1 MAEVEIHTSQEHEA
15 SHDAF
20 TKGVSVLV
28 GVIGIVLAFV
38 TIASH
43 RAHTAAVIHRTEA
56 NDQWSFYEAKKERE
70 HLMDATAGLLGV
82 VQSSAPEKA
91 QALGLQYA
99 KERDRYAGDAA
110 GIQKEALDREAESRG
125 EEARGLKLDLG
136 EGLLE
141 LGLVL
146 TSLYFLSR
154 KRLFPIIGVL
164 AAAIGTIIAAISF
177 IPWLQTMLNSL
188 LPGA

>member
-1 MAEVEIHTSQEHEA
+1 MAEVEIHTSHEHA
-15 SHDAF
+15 GDAF
-20 TKGVSVLV
+20 TKTVSVMV

-70 HLMDATAGLLGV
+70 HLMDVAAGMLGV
-82 VQSSAPEKA
+82 VQAAQPEKA
-91 QALGLQYA
+91 QALGAQYA
-99 KERDRYAGDAA
+99 KARDGYA
-110 GIQKEALDREAESRG
+110 KEAAKIQQDAQDREAESHR
-125 EEARGLKLDLG
+125 EEARGLRLDLG

-146 TSLYFLSR
+146 TSLFFLSR
-154 KRLFPIIGVL
+154 QKLFPAIGGL
-164 AAAIGTIIAAISF
+164 AAVAGTVVALTNFLA
-177 IPWLQTMLNSL
+177 
-188 LPGA
+188 

>member
-1 MAEVEIHTSQEHEA
+1 MAEVEIHTSHEGGG
-15 SHDAF
+15 DAF
-20 TKGVSVLV
+20 TKGVSVMV

-70 HLMDATAGLLGV
+70 HLMDVAAGLLGV
-82 VQSSAPEKA
+82 VQVAQADKA
-91 QALGLQYA
+91 QVLGSQYA
-99 KERDRYAGDAA
+99 KERDRYAAEAA
-110 GIQKEALDREAESRG
+110 PIQQAAKAAEAESAR
-125 EEARGLKLDLG
+125 EEARGLRLDLG

-146 TSLYFLSR
+146 TSLYFLAR
-154 KRLFPIIGVL
+154 KRLFPVIGIL
-164 AAAIGTIIAAISF
+164 AAAAGAVVAATNF
-177 IPWLQTMLNSL
+177 L
-188 LPGA
+188 A

>member
-1 MAEVEIHTSQEHEA
+1 MAEVEIHTSHEHA
-15 SHDAF
+15 GDAF
-20 TKGVSVLV
+20 NKGVSVMV

-70 HLMDATAGLLGV
+70 HLMDVAAGLLGV
-82 VQSSAPEKA
+82 VQVSQADKA
-91 QALGLQYA
+91 QALGAKYA
-99 KERDRYAGDAA
+99 KERDRYAADATQ
-110 GIQKEALDREAESRG
+110 IQQEAQAREDESHR
-125 EEARGLKLDLG
+125 EEARGLRLDLG

-146 TSLYFLSR
+146 TSLYFLAR
-154 KRLFPIIGVL
+154 KRLFPVIGIL
-164 AAAIGTIIAAISF
+164 AAVAGAIVAATNF
-177 IPWLQTMLNSL
+177 L
-188 LPGA
+188 A

>member
-1 MAEVEIHTSQEHEA
+1 MAEVEIHTSHEHGG
-15 SHDAF
+15 DAV
-20 TKGVSVLV
+20 TKGVSVMV

-70 HLMDATAGLLGV
+70 HLMDVAAGLLGV
-82 VQSSAPEKA
+82 VQVAQADKA
-91 QALGLQYA
+91 QALGASYL
-99 KERDRYAGDAA
+99 KERDRYATDATK
-110 GIQKEALDREAESRG
+110 IQQEAQSREAESRR
-125 EEARGLKLDLG
+125 EEDRGLRLDLG

-146 TSLYFLSR
+146 TSLYFLAR
-154 KRLFPIIGVL
+154 NRLFPVIGIL
-164 AAAIGTIIAAISF
+164 AAVGGTIVAATNF
-177 IPWLQTMLNSL
+177 L
-188 LPGA
+188 A

>member
-1 MAEVEIHTSQEHEA
+1 MAEVEIHTSHEHA
-15 SHDAF
+15 GDPFA
-20 TKGVSVLV
+20 KGVSVMV

-70 HLMDATAGLLGV
+70 HLMDVAASLLGV
-82 VQSSAPEKA
+82 VQVA
-91 QALGLQYA
+91 QADKAKALGDRYG
-99 KERDRYAGDAA
+99 KERDRYASEATQLQQDANA
-110 GIQKEALDREAESRG
+110 RVAESDR
-125 EEARGLKLDLG
+125 EEARGLRLDLG

-146 TSLYFLSR
+146 TSLYFLAR
-154 KRLFPIIGVL
+154 QRLFPVIGLV
-164 AAAIGTIIAAISF
+164 AAAGGAVVAALSF
-177 IPWLQTMLNSL
+177 LVR
-188 LPGA
+188 

>member
-1 MAEVEIHTSQEHEA
+1 MAEVEIHTAHE
-15 SHDAF
+15 SGGDAF
-20 TKGVSVLV
+20 AKYVSVMV

-70 HLMDATAGLLGV
+70 HLMDVAAGLLGV
-82 VQSSAPEKA
+82 VQVAQPDKA
-91 QALGLQYA
+91 QQLGARYA
-99 KERDRYAGDAA
+99 KERDRYASDAA
-110 GIQKEALDREAESRG
+110 GIQQEAQGREAESRR
-125 EEARGLKLDLG
+125 EEDRGLRLDLG

-154 KRLFPIIGVL
+154 NRLFPAIGIL
-164 AAAIGTIIAAISF
+164 AAVSGTIVAAISF
-177 IPWLQTMLNSL
+177 L
-188 LPGA
+188 A

>member
-1 MAEVEIHTSQEHEA
+1 MAEVEIHTSHEHSGDPVTRA
-15 SHDAF
+15 
-20 TKGVSVLV
+20 VSVMV

-70 HLMDATAGLLGV
+70 HLMDVAAGVLGV
-82 VQSSAPEKA
+82 VQVAQADKA
-91 QALGLQYA
+91 QALGAAYA
-99 KERDRYAGDAA
+99 RARDGYAQEAA
-110 GIQKEALDREAESRG
+110 KIQQEALAREAESHR
-125 EEARGLKLDLG
+125 EEARGLRLDLG

-154 KRLFPIIGVL
+154 QRLFPVIGGL
-164 AAAIGTIIAAISF
+164 AAVAGTVVALTNFLA
-177 IPWLQTMLNSL
+177 
-188 LPGA
+188 

>member
-1 MAEVEIHTSQEHEA
+1 MAEVEIHTSHEGGG
-15 SHDAF
+15 DAF
-20 TKGVSVLV
+20 TKGVSVMV

-70 HLMDATAGLLGV
+70 HLMDVAAGLLGV
-82 VQSSAPEKA
+82 VQVAQADKA
-91 QALGLQYA
+91 QALGSQYA
-99 KERDRYAGDAA
+99 TERDRYAADATK
-110 GIQKEALDREAESRG
+110 IQSEAQAREAESRR
-125 EEARGLKLDLG
+125 EEARGLRLDLG

-146 TSLYFLSR
+146 TSLYFLAR
-154 KRLFPIIGVL
+154 KRLFPVIGIL
-164 AAAIGTIIAAISF
+164 AAAAGAIVAATNF
-177 IPWLQTMLNSL
+177 L
-188 LPGA
+188 A

>member
-1 MAEVEIHTSQEHEA
+1 MAEVEIHTSHEGGG
-15 SHDAF
+15 DAF
-20 TKGVSVLV
+20 TRGVSVMV

-38 TIASH
+38 TIESH

-70 HLMDATAGLLGV
+70 HLMDVGAGLLGV
-82 VQSSAPEKA
+82 VQAAQPDKA
-91 QALGLQYA
+91 QALSAQYA
-99 KERDRYAGDAA
+99 QQRDRYSGEAVQ
-110 GIQKEALDREAESRG
+110 IQQEAQAREAESRR
-125 EEARGLKLDLG
+125 EEDRGLRLDLG

-154 KRLFPIIGVL
+154 QRLFPIVGAT
-164 AAAIGTIIAAISF
+164 AALIGTVVAITSF
-177 IPWLQTMLNSL
+177 IPWIEQIGNTFHR
-188 LPGA
+188 